1 MPFQVSMF
9 SSAKTKVP
17 QEPLPVLQI
26 LDLIR
31 TGKWE
36 KRITEL
42 RKLEG
47 KEFTEYKLRLPAF
60 TVSGVF
66 DRHHDSG
73 FLEHSGLFQLDI
85 DGKGNPSL
93 EYQTLWRLACKCP
106 HTYGAFRSPSGRGV
120 KLLMRCMADRDFHS
134 GSVVAAMDWFEER
147 GITVD
152 RTVKAL
158 SQMCFVSWDPDLYLN
173 RKAQIIVAAAV
184 ETRDSELIE
193 LEETRTNER
202 ILHECEEHW
211 PKMFPDLWSGDYE
224 GHYPDHSDA
233 DHTLICMLRDH
244 CHSNERVAEMF
255 QESGL
260 YREEKW
266 RGRTRDYVFQQLK
279 SSTPVKA
286 LSLFTEIEDEPG
298 EEPKAPKKKKKGG
311 WSWKSVEDFTD
322 YTPGQDDYLIKKL
335 LYPNTVSAI
344 YGPPGSAKTFFVLSM
359 GAAIASGEEW
369 GKRRVRKAGVMYI
382 GLEGAKGLE
391 KRIQALKM
399 KGLLKD
405 GSPFAAKNPGNDQLN
420 LMKEEHVDK
429 LVEMIKAFQEEKS
442 VTKGIVFVD
451 TFARAT
457 AGGDENSAKDIGVAI
472 VHASM
477 VQERT
482 GWCVCLIHHS
492 GKQLDKGMR
501 GSNALL
507 GGLDTVMQVT
517 KHELDSKIRVMKSE
531 KQRDEE
537 EDEGIYCKLEKV
549 ELGIDEDGDP
559 VTTCVIRF
567 LEKEEI
573 PVKAEKKS
581 ADDMFV
587 EMIPEEGATV
597 AEMVEITGSVEATV
611 EKKKRAGVTHNII
624 RMKGDRMFS
633 MKKPEELFD
642 DLDPNATTQ
651 II

>member
-1 MPFQVSMF
+1 MF
-9 SSAKTKVP
+9 SSAKTKTP
-17 QEPLPVLQI
+17 QEPLPILQI
-26 LDLIR
+26 LNLIQ
-31 TGKWE
+31 TGKWK

-47 KEFTEYKLRLPAF
+47 KEFLEYKTKLPAF

-66 DRHHDSG
+66 DYGSDSG

-93 EYQTLWRLACKCP
+93 EYKTLWRLACKCP
-106 HTYGAFRSPSGRGV
+106 HTYAAFRSPSGRGV

-173 RKAQIIVAAAV
+173 RKAQIIAAAAV
-184 ETRDSELIE
+184 ETRGPELVE

-244 CHSNERVAEMF
+244 CHSNERVAELF

-266 RGRTRDYVFQQLK
+266 KGRTRDYVFQQLK
-279 SSTPVKA
+279 TSTPVKA
-286 LSLFTEIEDEPG
+286 LSLFTEIEEEPG
-298 EEPKAPKKKKKGG
+298 EEPKAPKKKKRRG
-311 WSWKSVEDFTD
+311 WSWEVVDDVPE
-322 YTPGQDDYLIKKL
+322 YAPEENDYLIKGI
-335 LYPNTVSAI
+335 LYANSVSAI
-344 YGPPGSAKTFFVLSM
+344 YGPPGSAKTFVVLDM
-359 GAAIASGEEW
+359 AAAIASGTLW
-369 GKRRVRKAGVMYI
+369 NGRRVKKAGVLYI
-382 GLEGAKGLE
+382 GLEGKRGVR
-391 KRIQALKM
+391 KRIQALK
-399 KGLLKD
+399 KRGKLKD
-405 GSPFAAKNPGNDQLN
+405 GDPFACLNTEKEQLN

-429 LVEMIKAFQEEKS
+429 MVEAIKAFQAE
-442 VTKGIVFVD
+442 VGMTTGIAFVD
-451 TFARAT
+451 TLARAT
-457 AGGDENSAKDIGVAI
+457 AGGDENSARDLGLAV

-477 VQERT
+477 IQERT
-482 GWCVCLIHHS
+482 GWGVCPIHHS
-492 GKQLDKGMR
+492 GKDITKGMR

-507 GGLDTVMQVT
+507 GGLDTVMQVAR
-517 KHELDSKIRVMKSE
+517 HDLDRSIRVIRLE
-531 KQRDEE
+531 KQRDE
-537 EDEGIYCKLEKV
+537 DDNDAGIYTKLEIV
-549 ELGIDEDGDP
+549 ELGTDRDGDP
-559 VTTCVIRF
+559 VTTCVLRF

-587 EMIPEEGATV
+587 EMIPEEGATL
-597 AEMVEITGSVEATV
+597 AEMMEITGSAEATV

-624 RMKGDRMFS
+624 RIKGDRMFS